1 MNPIFFA
8 LLSMVLG
15 AVGQLLMKAGMKS
28 FGPVDGF
35 ASLHALSSLANP
47 QLFALLWV
55 GGGLLCYVAAMLI
68 WLGVLKVM
76 DLSRAY
82 PLLSLGYVVVYAG
95 AVSWSRIGEQP
106 TLLRTL
112 GTSVIVGGVMLA
124 SYSTGTEK
132 RDE

>member
-1 MNPIFFA
+1 MRPIYFA
-8 LLSMVLG
+8 FLSILLG
-15 AVGQLLMKAGMKS
+15 AVGQLLMKVGMKA
-28 FGPVDGF
+28 FGPIGDL
-35 ASLHALSSLANP
+35 ASLWAFTGLTDPH
-47 QLFALLWV
+47 LFALLWV
-55 GGGLLCYVAAMLI
+55 CGGLLCYVAAMMT

-112 GTSVIVGGVMLA
+112 GTSVIVGGVVLA
-124 SYSTGTEK
+124 TYSTGTEK
-132 RDE
+132 RGE

>member
-1 MNPIFFA
+1 VSPIFFA
-8 LLSMVLG
+8 VLSILLG
-15 AVGQLLMKAGMKS
+15 AVGQLLMKVGMNA
-28 FGPVDGF
+28 FGPIGDFG
-35 ASLHALSSLANP
+35 SLHALTRLADP

-55 GGGLLCYVAAMLI
+55 GGGLLCYVAAMMT

-82 PLLSLGYVVVYAG
+82 PLLSLGYVIVYAG

-112 GTSVIVGGVMLA
+112 GTSVIVGGVVLA